1 LTIISTELYHPGHLD
16 RSERSERSGENQER
30 DFSVSALPPVEMTGA
45 EREVEMTEADRTV
58 SSTTRVISTGV
69 AQPRSGEI

>member
-1 LTIISTELYHPGHLD
+1 MTVISTELAPRHLERAAVPPRHLD
-16 RSERSERSGENQER
+16 LRRKRLYRENQER
-30 DFSVSALPPVEMTGA
+30 DFSVPASPP
-45 EREVEMTEADRTV
+45 VEMTEADRTV

>member
-30 DFSVSALPPVEMTGA
+30 DFSVPASPP
-45 EREVEMTEADRTV
+45 VEMTEADRTV